1 MFELTVQNADGKV
14 ETFTITGEHPVH
26 VEDWVPSTV
35 EELLVSLTIDELP
48 SVAEQ
53 GFEIVQNRQLV
64 SGRGAGGD
72 TERQQTSSL
81 PAGLEPYDYFP
92 SEETTKFGAVAPEG
106 ALGVRAFQTITIV

>member
-1 MFELTVQNADGKV
+1 
-14 ETFTITGEHPVH
+14 

-35 EELLVSLTIDELP
+35 EELLASLSLNEHP

-72 TERQQTSSL
+72 TENKQSL

-92 SEETTKFGAVAPEG
+92 SEESTKFGAVAPAG
-106 ALGVRAFQTITIV
+106 ALGVRTFQTILNCLIA